1 LTSNPAVTWRSLRE
15 PPAQADDTVHASEGE
30 PPDLFRGPSTSPVCL
45 YVGWVIL
52 FGLMVGHLGWTLGEW
67 REWLFGVLSG
77 ELFGSD
83 SGGRRGA

>member
-15 PPAQADDTVHASEGE
+15 PPAQPEAPVKAVPAHR
-30 PPDLFRGPSTSPVCL
+30 DLSHGSSTSPVCL